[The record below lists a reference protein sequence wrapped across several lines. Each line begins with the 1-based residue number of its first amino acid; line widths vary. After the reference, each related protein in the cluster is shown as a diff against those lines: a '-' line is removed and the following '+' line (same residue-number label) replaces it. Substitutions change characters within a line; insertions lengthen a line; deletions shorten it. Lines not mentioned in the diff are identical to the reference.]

1 MLILIVSEWRL
12 DEEWMNEVRW
22 SELRLRLRLKAG
34 SKGEQQESKAFF
46 PSPENRTFQLG
57 IRLKSAND
65 PRTERMR

>member
-46 PSPENRTFQLG
+46 SFT
-57 IRLKSAND
+57 
-65 PRTERMR
+65 